1 MKVEVYM
8 LLFNQKIKMNSE
20 SGIGKE
26 YKKDQSVKG
35 ENKIMNKGIMIL
47 LIAAIVDWELF
58 QWLYTSLQ
66 VKH

>member
-1 MKVEVYM
+1 
-8 LLFNQKIKMNSE
+8 MNSE
-20 SGIGKE
+20 AGIEIE

-47 LIAAIVDWELF
+47 LIAAIIDWELF

-66 VKH
+66 IKH